1 MVIKQMNPTTQEML
15 SSIATI
21 DFSMVKLKLMDTEEG
36 EGWSEDHCDRV
47 EREYRRYLALSRQYP
62 DRAIVPSK
70 VVDTFWHFHILD
82 TQAYADDCNKAFG
95 YFLHHYPYF
104 GMRGEQ
110 DAQALGAA
118 YDGTVALYESHF
130 GSRRKNSGPGRAHP
144 DARLAAVD
152 ARKSI
157 NF

>member
-1 MVIKQMNPTTQEML
+1 MATKQMTPTIQDLL
-15 SSIATI
+15 SGIAAI

-36 EGWSEDHCDRV
+36 EGWGADHCDRV
-47 EREYRRYLALSRQYP
+47 EREYRRYLELSRQYS
-62 DRAIVPSK
+62 DKAIVPSK

-82 TQAYADDCNKAFG
+82 TQAYADDCDRAFG

-118 YDGTVALYESHF
+118 YDETLALYESHF
-130 GSRRKNSGPGRAHP
+130 GFPPEDLWAREGASRCPNCGR
-144 DARLAAVD
+144 RC
-152 ARKSI
+152 R
-157 NF
+157 

>member
-1 MVIKQMNPTTQEML
+1 MATQQMNPTMQDML
-15 SSIATI
+15 SGIATI

-36 EGWSEDHCDRV
+36 EGWSADQCDGV

-62 DRAIVPSK
+62 DKAVVPSK
-70 VVDTFWHFHILD
+70 VVDAFWHYHILD
-82 TQAYADDCNKAFG
+82 TQAYADDCDRVFG

-118 YDGTVALYESHF
+118 YDETLALYESHF
-130 GSRRKNSGPGRAHP
+130 GHPPEDLWAREGASRCPNCGR
-144 DARLAAVD
+144 RC
-152 ARKSI
+152 R
-157 NF
+157 

>member
-1 MVIKQMNPTTQEML
+1 MTIKQMIPFTQEML
-15 SSIATI
+15 SGIAAI

-36 EGWSEDHCDRV
+36 ESWSVDYCDRV
-47 EREYRRYLALSRQYP
+47 EREYRRYLALSLQYP
-62 DRAIVPSK
+62 DKAVVPSK

-82 TQAYADDCNKAFG
+82 TQAYVEDCDRVFG

-118 YDGTVALYESHF
+118 YDETLALYESHF
-130 GSRRKNSGPGRAHP
+130 GSPTEDLWAREGASRCPNCGRRCQ
-144 DARLAAVD
+144 
-152 ARKSI
+152 
-157 NF
+157 